1 LREGLE
7 PPFDYDEY
15 RQRKE
20 REKLMQATDLNE
32 IVDEIMIKDQ
42 NSIDSITIGNSLSKW
57 NSLASIKS
65 IQQIN

>member
-1 LREGLE
+1 ME
-7 PPFDYDEY
+7 
-15 RQRKE
+15 
-20 REKLMQATDLNE
+20 ATDLNQ